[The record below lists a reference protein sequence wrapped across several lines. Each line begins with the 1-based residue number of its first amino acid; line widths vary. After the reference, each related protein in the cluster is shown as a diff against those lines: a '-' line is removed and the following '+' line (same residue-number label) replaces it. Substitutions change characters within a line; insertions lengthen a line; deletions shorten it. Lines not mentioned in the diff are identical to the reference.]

1 MEEVIITVEGEGS
14 TTIMEVLAITTIM
27 FITTG
32 LEFEWA
38 PLLECTM
45 AGDLTGKTYM
55 CSF

>member
-1 MEEVIITVEGEGS
+1 MEEVIITVEEEGS
-14 TTIMEVLAITTIM
+14 TITMEVLAITTIM

-45 AGDLTGKTYM
+45 GEDLTGKTYM